1 MSIPTP
7 PVPLEGHCSVI
18 HNNTLYVYTPDAF
31 LSLPLEL
38 NGKWQKLPM
47 GQAVTDAL
55 CVKGGT
61 QGDNN
66 RESLYVV
73 GGTASSPDYSGLQAY
88 SFDDKKW
95 QTIDTPGTSLQNR
108 TNHGA
113 AYINST
119 ASLLIYA
126 GTQDGSDAPTT
137 STFVVSTV
145 PPFGMESLNS
155 QGAYPA
161 VAPMLLPWDENS
173 AALVGGDATTT
184 SVFVFNSTG
193 GWQNSGASLAQAL
206 PEQVQCALVSGS
218 DGSKVLETFDMST
231 SPNTVSRVALLDAGG
246 VPAPPG
252 QLVGTPSASS
262 APAQTSATKTK
273 RGLTL
278 ADFPA
283 YNGTLAPDVTRN
295 GFSLAQD
302 ANGLVVISGGSK
314 TDPLCVFDSSGNRW
328 MNTTKLFHGD
338 ELQKPLVTQSASSTS
353 SSSSSTTS
361 ATAAA
366 TTSAISSPPA
376 ATTSAASSKSDSR
389 TGTIIGATLGSVLG
403 FILLLIIILL
413 ILRCLRKKREGAGGM
428 GRKGQADDKDR
439 LSFQDR
445 GLEPLALSATPMGR
459 GPVPSMSADSLAI
472 MSGKYSGSNSLASPM
487 SQRGL
492 FAEKNKS
499 PLTTIMSSRQD
510 ATPSPQTAA
519 DRSSPDE
526 RPRGDRTTDE
536 GWSKYFED
544 NNATSFVDAKSPRST
559 VSSDQTRS
567 DYRGS
572 AWPTV
577 NSGLAPLNLGVLD
590 DHRPLG
596 RVPTGSPSTEHPDRG
611 LFFQEGQSARI
622 SSADS
627 VSLASDDGDY
637 GRDAYSSGV
646 PASILDERGWP
657 RPASS
662 NYTDSVYAST
672 NVGRDTLMIP
682 SRSASHS
689 QRNANRKNRGSSA
702 IIPEYYNDNSQ
713 TRSNVN
719 SDMSWLNLNPR

>member
-1 MSIPTP
+1 MSIPIP
-7 PVPLEGHCSVI
+7 PVTLEGHCSAI

-38 NGKWQKLPM
+38 DGKWQKLQM
-47 GQAVTDAL
+47 GQAVTGAI

-61 QGDNN
+61 EGDNN

-73 GGTASSPDYSGLQAY
+73 GGTANSPDYSGLQRY
-88 SFDDKKW
+88 SFEDKQW

-126 GTQDGSDAPTT
+126 GSQDGSEAPTT
-137 STFVVSTV
+137 STFLVSTV
-145 PPFGMESLNS
+145 PPFGMDSFNS

-161 VAPMLLPWDENS
+161 VAPMLLPWDEGS
-173 AALVGGDATTT
+173 AALVGGDASTT
-184 SVFVFNSTG
+184 SIFVFNSTG

-206 PEQVQCALVSGS
+206 PEQVQCALVSAS
-218 DGSKVLETFDMST
+218 DGSKILETFDMST

-246 VPAPPG
+246 VPAPAG
-252 QLVGTPSASS
+252 QVVGTSSASS
-262 APAQTSATKTK
+262 TSATKTK
-273 RGLTL
+273 RDLTL
-278 ADFPA
+278 ANYPA
-283 YNGTLAPDVTRN
+283 YNGTFAPNVTRTD
-295 GFSLAQD
+295 FSLAQD
-302 ANGLVVISGGSK
+302 GNGFVVISGGST
-314 TDPLCVFDSSGNRW
+314 TDPLCIFDSSSNRW
-328 MNTTKLFHGD
+328 LNATKLFHGD
-338 ELQKPLVTQSASSTS
+338 EVQKPLVTQSVSSTTG
-353 SSSSSTTS
+353 SSTTS

-376 ATTSAASSKSDSR
+376 AATSTASGAGGKSSSR
-389 TGTIIGATLGSVLG
+389 TGTIIGATLGGVLG
-403 FILLLIIILL
+403 FALFLVIVLL
-413 ILRCLRKKREGAGGM
+413 ILRWLRQKKERPGAN
-428 GRKGQADDKDR
+428 GQVEDKDR

-459 GPVPSMSADSLAI
+459 GSVPSVSADSLAI
-472 MSGKYSGSNSLASPM
+472 MSGKYNGSNSLASPM
-487 SQRGL
+487 SQHGV
-492 FAEKNKS
+492 FAEKNRS
-499 PLTTIMSSRQD
+499 PLTTIMSSRQE
-510 ATPSPQTAA
+510 ATPSPLTAT

-544 NNATSFVDAKSPRST
+544 NNATSFIDAKSPRST

-572 AWPTV
+572 GWPTMT
-577 NSGLAPLNLGVLD
+577 SGLAPLNLGVLD
-590 DHRPLG
+590 DRRPLG
-596 RVPTGSPSTEHPDRG
+596 RVPTGSPSTEHPSKS

-637 GRDAYSSGV
+637 GPDAYSSGV
-646 PASILDERGWP
+646 PASIVDERGWP

-662 NYTDSVYAST
+662 NYTNSVYAPT
-672 NVGRDTLMIP
+672 NVGGDTLMIP

-689 QRNANRKNRGSSA
+689 QRIDTNRTHHRGSSTV
-702 IIPEYYNDNSQ
+702 IPEHYDDDLQ

-719 SDMSWLNLNPR
+719 SDMSWLNLNLK